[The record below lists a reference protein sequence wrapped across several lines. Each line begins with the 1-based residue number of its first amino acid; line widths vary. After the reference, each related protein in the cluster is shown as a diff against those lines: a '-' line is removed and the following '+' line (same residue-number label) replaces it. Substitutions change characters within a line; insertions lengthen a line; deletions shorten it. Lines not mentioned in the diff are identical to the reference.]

1 DSINILSGYMID
13 PKRENNFNF
22 LSVDKYLNQMF
33 PNITDTGILCINI
46 ENEVYQEL
54 KTNNLNSV
62 RFKNAEKQFIDL
74 LRYIKG
80 VRPNLKIGIYGI
92 PFRTYYPSQLKWN
105 GDRKFDRLMSMSD
118 IVFPS
123 LYIIYPDK
131 EKGKD

>member
-1 DSINILSGYMID
+1 
-13 PKRENNFNF
+13 
-22 LSVDKYLNQMF
+22 
-33 PNITDTGILCINI
+33 
-46 ENEVYQEL
+46 
-54 KTNNLNSV
+54 NNLNSV

-131 EKGKD
+131 EKGKDANEQYLKDNLDVAFSYGERFNKPVIPFIWYIVHPNNKKY